1 MIQVKRQSVVSYT
14 PKQMYDL
21 VNDVNQYKAFV
32 PYCSESKVL
41 SETANQMVAALTF
54 SLGPVQQTFKTK
66 NTLTPYSRIELNLMS
81 GPFQSLGGYWSFKP
95 VGSGTSIE
103 MDIEFEISA
112 SATAWM
118 IKPILH
124 STIEQLVDT
133 FTKRA
138 QVVYG

>member
-41 SETANQMVAALTF
+41 SKTANQVVAALTF
-54 SLGPVQQTFKTK
+54 SLGPVRQTFKTQ
-66 NTLTPYSRIELNLMS
+66 NTLTPCSRIELNLMS
-81 GPFQSLGGYWSFKP
+81 GPFQSLRGYWSFKP
-95 VGSGTSIE
+95 VGSGTLIE
-103 MDIEFEISA
+103 MDIEFEIAA

-138 QVVYG
+138 QIVYG